1 MSFINEIF
9 DFLRDKTLT
18 FSKKSLIIVGIII
31 LVFLIDW
38 LFGIS
43 FNYSINQKINQIE
56 KIENIKINYALT
68 DSLLGELNSLETKI
82 INRIDYVKLVHFH
95 DFKSKNQANRAL
107 VTIDT
112 FKVKRDSTQ
121 ILHKVGPTP
130 TVITNTPIQRN
141 WIWDLITS
149 TFFYLIA
156 ILFLII
162 LPFTQK
168 SDFFTTLLG
177 SFIVIVAIGL
187 VCWLS
192 YWIFSNIPTII
203 KPWINYI
210 INAIVHVAI
219 VVIIA
224 YIYNALTE
232 KKK

>member
-18 FSKKSLIIVGIII
+18 FNKKSLIIVGIFI
-31 LVFLIDW
+31 LVFSIDW

-56 KIENIKINYALT
+56 KIENIKINYSLT
-68 DSLLGELNSLETKI
+68 DSLLGELNRLETKI

-95 DFKSKNQANRAL
+95 DFKSKNQSTRAP
-107 VTIDT
+107 VIIDT
-112 FKVKRDSTQ
+112 LKVKQDSTQ
-121 ILHKVGPTP
+121 ILHKVRPTP
-130 TVITNTPIQRN
+130 TVTMNKPIHRN

-149 TFFYLIA
+149 TFIYMIV

-177 SFIVIVAIGL
+177 SVIVIIAIGL

-192 YWIFSNIPTII
+192 YWVFSNIPTII
-203 KPWINYI
+203 KPWVNYI
-210 INAIVHVAI
+210 INSIVHVTI

-224 YIYNALTE
+224 YIYNTLTE